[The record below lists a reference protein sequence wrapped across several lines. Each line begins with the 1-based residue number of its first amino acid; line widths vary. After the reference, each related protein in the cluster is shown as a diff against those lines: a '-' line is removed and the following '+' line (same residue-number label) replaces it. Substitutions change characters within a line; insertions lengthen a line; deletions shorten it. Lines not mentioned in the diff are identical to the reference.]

1 MSEVT
6 ERQPRRERRTIYV
19 VAAVVVVALVVV
31 ALLVRGER
39 ETTTEAEQK
48 AEQLLTALAA
58 AGAPTPQVDQVVR
71 VLGDDGGATCEDPGS
86 ALGRA
91 TLLGQLVNGAAGPGI
106 RPVVADN
113 RVVEGQLLIIQI
125 YCPDELAGFQDLVDG
140 LHLDDTVKG

>member
-6 ERQPRRERRTIYV
+6 ERQPHRERRTIYV

-31 ALLVRGER
+31 ALVARGSQ

-48 AEQLLTALAA
+48 ADQLLVAFAA
-58 AGAPTPQVDQVVR
+58 AGVPTPDVEQVVR
-71 VLGDDGGATCEDPGS
+71 ILGDDGGATCEDPGG
-86 ALGRA
+86 ALSRA

-113 RVVEGQLLIIQI
+113 RVVRGQLLVIEI
-125 YCPDELAGFQDLVDG
+125 YCPDELAGFRDLVDG
-140 LHLDDTVKG
+140 LYLDDTVRG

>member
-31 ALLVRGER
+31 ALVARGSQ

-48 AEQLLTALAA
+48 ADQLLVAFAA
-58 AGAPTPQVDQVVR
+58 AGVPTPDVEQVVR
-71 VLGDDGGATCEDPGS
+71 VLGDDGGATCEDPGG
-86 ALGRA
+86 ALSRA

-113 RVVEGQLLIIQI
+113 RVVRGQLLVIEI
-125 YCPDELAGFQDLVDG
+125 YCPDELAGFRDLVDG
-140 LHLDDTVKG
+140 LHLDDTVRG